1 MKNKGDLGLYLHV
14 PFCKSKC
21 AYCDFY
27 SLPHAEDLMDDYLRA
42 LTGHLTE
49 VASHFAAQKADTVYV
64 GGGTPSY
71 LGEKRL
77 EKLLNTVKKHYK
89 VDKKAEITVEMNP
102 DSVGPVKELKALR
115 RAGVNR
121 VSLGMQAADDELLKN
136 IGRIHTAQQVRQA
149 VENLRKAG
157 IKNLSLDLI
166 YGLPGQTRENWA
178 QTLDAALELQPE
190 HLSCYGLKVEQGT
203 PLSRRDNADLPD
215 DDAQADMYLYT
226 VETLEKAGY
235 GQYEISNFAKPGY
248 ESRHNL
254 RYWQMKEYMGFGP
267 GAHSDVNGV
276 RFAYE
281 KDLAAYIKGDWHL
294 SEQEEI
300 PPLERDMEYIMLSL
314 RTAAGIDAKR
324 FENTYRQSFAP
335 MEKLFL
341 TYEAHGLA
349 QRTEKGWRLTPKG
362 FFVSNSIIVALQ
374 EAVGEEK
381 MRKVRQAHEGNFRI
395 V

>member
-27 SLPHAEDLMDDYLRA
+27 SLPHAEDRMDDYLRA
-42 LTGHLTE
+42 LTGHLIE
-49 VASHFAAQKADTVYV
+49 VAPRFAAQRVDTVYV

-71 LGEKRL
+71 FVTKRL
-77 EKLLNTVKKHYK
+77 EKLLGAVKKHYT
-89 VDKKAEITVEMNP
+89 VDKNTEVTVEMNP
-102 DSVGPVKELKALR
+102 DSVGSVKELKGLC

-121 VSLGMQAADDELLKN
+121 VSLGMQAADDETLRN
-136 IGRIHTAQQVRQA
+136 IGRIHTAEQVCQA
-149 VENLRKAG
+149 VKNLREAG

-166 YGLPGQTRENWA
+166 YGLPGQSRNNWA
-178 QTLDAALELQPE
+178 QTLQAALALAPE
-190 HLSCYGLKVEQGT
+190 HLSCYGLKVEEGT
-203 PLSRRDNADLPD
+203 PLAERDNADLPD
-215 DDAQADMYLYT
+215 DDAQADMYLTT
-226 VETLEKAGY
+226 VETLEMAGY
-235 GQYEISNFAKPGY
+235 GQYEISNFARAGY

-254 RYWQMKEYMGFGP
+254 RYWQMKEYLGFGP

-281 KDLAAYIKGDWHL
+281 KDLAAYIRGDWQL
-294 SEQEEI
+294 SEREEI

-314 RTAAGIDAKR
+314 RTAAGIDR
-324 FENTYRQSFAP
+324 DFFENTYRQSFAP
-335 MEKLFL
+335 MEKLFE
-341 TYEAHGLA
+341 TFETHGLA
-349 QRTEKGWRLTPKG
+349 KRTEKGWRLTPKG

-374 EAVGEEK
+374 EAEGEEK

>member
-1 MKNKGDLGLYLHV
+1 MKSKGDLGLYLHV

-49 VASHFAAQKADTVYV
+49 VASHFAAQKVDTVYV

>member
-1 MKNKGDLGLYLHV
+1 MKSKGDLGLYLHV

-49 VASHFAAQKADTVYV
+49 VASHFAAQKVDTVYV

-349 QRTEKGWRLTPKG
+349 QRTEIGWRLTPKG

>member
-27 SLPHAEDLMDDYLRA
+27 SLPHAEDRMDDYLRA
-42 LTGHLTE
+42 LTGHLIE
-49 VASHFAAQKADTVYV
+49 VAPRFAAQRVDTVYI

-71 LGEKRL
+71 FGTKRL
-77 EKLLNTVKKHYK
+77 EKLLGAVKKHYS
-89 VDKKAEITVEMNP
+89 VDKNTEVTVEMNP
-102 DSVGPVKELKALR
+102 DSVGSVKELKGLC
-115 RAGVNR
+115 RAGVTR
-121 VSLGMQAADDELLKN
+121 VSLGMQAADDETLRN
-136 IGRIHTAQQVRQA
+136 IGRIHTAEQVRQA
-149 VENLRKAG
+149 VKNLREAG

-166 YGLPGQTRENWA
+166 YGLPGQSRGNRA
-178 QTLDAALELQPE
+178 QTLQAALALAPE
-190 HLSCYGLKVEQGT
+190 HLSCYGLKVEEGT
-203 PLSRRDNADLPD
+203 PLAERDNADLPD
-215 DDAQADMYLYT
+215 DDAQADMYLTT
-226 VETLEKAGY
+226 VETLEMAGY
-235 GQYEISNFAKPGY
+235 GQYEISNFARAGY

-254 RYWQMKEYMGFGP
+254 RYWQMKEYLGFGP

-281 KDLAAYIKGDWHL
+281 KDLAAYIRGDWQL
-294 SEQEEI
+294 SEREEL

-314 RTAAGIDAKR
+314 RTTAGIDR
-324 FENTYRQSFAP
+324 DFFENTYRQSFAP
-335 MEKLFL
+335 MEKLFE
-341 TYEAHGLA
+341 TYETHGLA
-349 QRTEKGWRLTPKG
+349 KRTEKGWRLTPKG

-381 MRKVRQAHEGNFRI
+381 MRKVQQAHAGNFRI

>member
-1 MKNKGDLGLYLHV
+1 MKSKGDLGLYLHV

-49 VASHFAAQKADTVYV
+49 VASHFAAQKVDTVYV

-349 QRTEKGWRLTPKG
+349 QRTENGWRLTPKG

>member
-1 MKNKGDLGLYLHV
+1 MKSKGDLGLYLHV

-49 VASHFAAQKADTVYV
+49 VASHFAAQKVDTVYV

-281 KDLAAYIKGDWHL
+281 KDLEAYIKGDWHL